1 MENFLQELIIVN
13 MAHQIEATTDGERII
28 QLDGKVDKLDT
39 KMDGIIGQLERV
51 VSSFE
56 KLETTRITKME
67 ERLIILEKWKS
78 EFSGMYKLVGTIS
91 LLLGIAA
98 LIISFKH

>member
-1 MENFLQELIIVN
+1 MNIV
-13 MAHQIEATTDGERII
+13 ATTDGERMV

-39 KMDGIIGQLERV
+39 KMDSVIVQLERV

-56 KLETTRITKME
+56 KLESTRISKME
-67 ERLIILEKWKS
+67 ERIIILEKWKS
-78 EFSGMYKLVGTIS
+78 EFAGMYKLVGAIS

-98 LIISFKH
+98 LVISFKK